1 VPVIVPADVHA
12 ELFALPED
20 AKVTIDLASQTL
32 TLPNGRAVEFPIDAF
47 SKHCLLN
54 GIDEL
59 GYIQQQE
66 AAIAAYE
73 AKREAPVNT
82 LG

>member
-1 VPVIVPADVHA
+1 MPLRTPVRLRSGPAPWH
-12 ELFALPED
+12 
-20 AKVTIDLASQTL
+20 
-32 TLPNGRAVEFPIDAF
+32 TLPDGRCVEFPIDGFA
-47 SKHCLLN
+47 KHCLLE

-59 GYIQQQE
+59 GYILSQE

-73 AKREAPVNT
+73 AKRVGSINT